1 MTTAEYVGLA
11 RPRSGRTAGS
21 AGSFVLNAYRSL
33 RRWARVRRTIRELSH
48 LDDRMLSD
56 IGLNRSTLFVAAREA
71 NGFRDRGH
79 GGF

>member
-1 MTTAEYVGLA
+1 MTTAEYIGLA
-11 RPRSGRTAGS
+11 RPRSERNTTTAG
-21 AGSFVLNAYRSL
+21 AFVLNVYRSL